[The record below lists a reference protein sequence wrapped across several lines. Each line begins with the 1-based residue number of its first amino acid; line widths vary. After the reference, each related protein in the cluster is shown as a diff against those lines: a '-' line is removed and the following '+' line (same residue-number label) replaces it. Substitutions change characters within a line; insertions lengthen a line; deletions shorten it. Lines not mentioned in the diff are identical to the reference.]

1 MRGEPM
7 EVATASPGDILGLMR
22 AGWLGIALLTSML
35 GCGASAEH
43 APPRTASPTPL
54 TDTWVSAP
62 HETARAP
69 SSRTL
74 APIAQQGTI
83 LIGDPAPPPAPSR
96 PRSRGKV
103 EVSFHRADLEN
114 TLRFLADTGR
124 FNLVCE
130 SGLTGSVTA
139 QLRGV
144 DAFDALVTIAEANG
158 ASVRYERGIVMVRKA
173 SAVARVDVPSR

>member
-1 MRGEPM
+1 MR
-7 EVATASPGDILGLMR
+7 SS
-22 AGWLGIALLTSML
+22 WLGIALVTSVV
-35 GCGASAEH
+35 GCGAGAEQA
-43 APPRTASPTPL
+43 APRAASPTPL

-62 HETARAP
+62 REGVSAP
-69 SSRTL
+69 PSRTL
-74 APIAQQGTI
+74 AQHQTI

-114 TLRFLADTGR
+114 ALRFLADSGR
-124 FNLVCE
+124 FNLVVE
-130 SGLTGSVTA
+130 SGLAGSVTA

-144 DAFDALVTIAEANG
+144 DAYDALVTIAEANG

-173 SAVARVDVPSR
+173 SAVARADAPMR

>member
-1 MRGEPM
+1 MR
-7 EVATASPGDILGLMR
+7 SS
-22 AGWLGIALLTSML
+22 WLGIALVTSVV
-35 GCGASAEH
+35 GCGAGAEQA
-43 APPRTASPTPL
+43 APRAASPTPL

-62 HETARAP
+62 RELTSAP
-69 SSRTL
+69 PSRTL
-74 APIAQQGTI
+74 AQHQTI

-114 TLRFLADTGR
+114 ALRFLADSGK
-124 FNLVCE
+124 FNLVVE
-130 SGLTGSVTA
+130 SGLAGSVTA

-144 DAFDALVTIAEANG
+144 DAYDALVTIAEANG

-173 SAVARVDVPSR
+173 SAVARADAPLR

>member
-1 MRGEPM
+1 M
-7 EVATASPGDILGLMR
+7 
-22 AGWLGIALLTSML
+22 TSVV
-35 GCGASAEH
+35 GCGAGAEQA
-43 APPRTASPTPL
+43 APRAASPTPL

-62 HETARAP
+62 REGVSAP
-69 SSRTL
+69 PSRTL
-74 APIAQQGTI
+74 AQHQTI

-114 TLRFLADTGR
+114 ALRFLADSGR
-124 FNLVCE
+124 FNLVVE
-130 SGLTGSVTA
+130 SGLAGSVTA

-144 DAFDALVTIAEANG
+144 DAYDALVTIAEANG

-173 SAVARVDVPSR
+173 SAVARADAPMR

>member
-1 MRGEPM
+1 MR
-7 EVATASPGDILGLMR
+7 SS
-22 AGWLGIALLTSML
+22 WLGIALVTSVV
-35 GCGASAEH
+35 GCGAAAEQA
-43 APPRTASPTPL
+43 APRAASPTPL

-62 HETARAP
+62 REGVSAP
-69 SSRTL
+69 PSRTL
-74 APIAQQGTI
+74 AQHQTI

-114 TLRFLADTGR
+114 ALRFLADSGR
-124 FNLVCE
+124 FNLVVE
-130 SGLTGSVTA
+130 SGLAGSVTA

-144 DAFDALVTIAEANG
+144 DAYDALVTIAEANG

-173 SAVARVDVPSR
+173 SAVARADAPMR